1 MLSLNSFLHI
11 RIDEE
16 ALTPDLT
23 RRCQTTKLQI
33 VILCSTLIGL
43 PADILMAHLSV
54 VLRPEIVLGIL
65 LEVPE
70 ERIMEIHR
78 KGDFR
83 KFPY

>member
-1 MLSLNSFLHI
+1 MCVSLYSFLHI
-11 RIDEE
+11 KIDDEPI
-16 ALTPDLT
+16 TPDIT

-33 VILCSTLIGL
+33 VILCSTLVGL
-43 PADILMAHLSV
+43 PADTLMSHLSV

-78 KGDFR
+78 KGNLIIN
-83 KFPY
+83 